1 MQGVLRS
8 EAPAGVVAP
17 SRPTAVS
24 RRLGRQVPV
33 VEGNYVGTFNV
44 LLEAGL
50 AEAGQ
55 QGATV
60 IWRLKMTVQEDTLLG
75 FAESFGL
82 WGTKL
87 HPAAK
92 IVNPRTRIAI
102 ADRCGRSAAPT
113 EA

>member
-1 MQGVLRS
+1 M
-8 EAPAGVVAP
+8 
-17 SRPTAVS
+17 
-24 RRLGRQVPV
+24 
-33 VEGNYVGTFNV
+33 
-44 LLEAGL
+44 
-50 AEAGQ
+50 
-55 QGATV
+55 

-92 IVNPRTRIAI
+92 IVNQRTRIAI
-102 ADRCGRSAAPT
+102 ADRCGRWAAPT